1 MINYK
6 IGHGFDIHPL
16 VTGRKCI
23 IGGVQI
29 PFEKGLQGH
38 SDADVLLHA
47 LCDALIGAMGMGDI
61 GQFFPDHDDQYKN
74 IDSRILLKKVHSVLQ
89 QKKFKIE
96 NIDATIICEAPK
108 LLLFTSQMKQNI
120 ADDLAC
126 ALDKI
131 NIKAK
136 TMEKLGAIGRGEGIA
151 AEVVCLI
158 SFSLEE

>member
-6 IGHGFDIHPL
+6 IGHGFDIHHL
-16 VTGRKCI
+16 VMGRKCI

-61 GQFFPDHDDQYKN
+61 GQFFPDQDDQYKN
-74 IDSRILLKKVHSVLQ
+74 INSRILLKEVNSVLQ
-89 QKKFKIE
+89 QKKFTIE
-96 NIDATIICEAPK
+96 NIDSTVICEAPK
-108 LLLFTSQMKQNI
+108 LLLFASQMKQNI
-120 ADDLAC
+120 ADDLGC
-126 ALDKI
+126 PLDVI

-151 AEVVCLI
+151 AEVVCLL
-158 SFSLEE
+158 SFSPEV

>member
-1 MINYK
+1 MMIN
-6 IGHGFDIHPL
+6 I
-16 VTGRKCI
+16 
-23 IGGVQI
+23 
-29 PFEKGLQGH
+29 
-38 SDADVLLHA
+38 
-47 LCDALIGAMGMGDI
+47 
-61 GQFFPDHDDQYKN
+61 
-74 IDSRILLKKVHSVLQ
+74 RILIQ
-89 QKKFKIE
+89 E
-96 NIDATIICEAPK
+96 IICEAPK